1 MGKYHREAQRAQR
14 DILAGWEM
22 ARTEGT
28 ETRSIG
34 CGKISHRGTEGTE
47 GLAVASW
54 NFFADGKLT
63 QRARRNFL
71 RGDDV
76 GKRGK
81 YFLKFRIICI
91 PLQRKWF
98 FNCFRDINKAFKAL
112 YLGNQESRKFSLL
125 RQDKVAIDVF
135 GM

>member
-1 MGKYHREAQRAQR
+1 MGNGSHGGHGDTEDWLWDNITQRHREHRGARWR
-14 DILAGWEM
+14 ELEFFCGWESSRRG
-22 ARTEGT
+22 AEGA
-28 ETRSIG
+28 ED
-34 CGKISHRGTEGTE
+34 
-47 GLAVASW
+47 
-54 NFFADGKLT
+54 FF
-63 QRARRNFL
+63 
-71 RGDDV
+71 GDDV